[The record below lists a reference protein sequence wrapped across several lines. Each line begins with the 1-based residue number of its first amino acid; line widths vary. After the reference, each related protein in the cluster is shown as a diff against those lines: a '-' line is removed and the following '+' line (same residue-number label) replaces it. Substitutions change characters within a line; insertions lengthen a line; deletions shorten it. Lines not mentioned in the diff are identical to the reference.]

1 MKIVLPQDHGADSTE
16 AGPIP
21 LMRCNGL
28 CDLFCHF
35 HRGKALAA
43 INSWNTP
50 GANGREEV
58 NQFGSQ
64 LILWR
69 NRNVGLLNVLSED

>member
-1 MKIVLPQDHGADSTE
+1 M
-16 AGPIP
+16 
-21 LMRCNGL
+21 